1 MTALSITPFS
11 FENNRIRTPIV
22 DGELWFVATD
32 VCSALKISNV
42 TDVLYKLD
50 SDEKTALGLTESQAG
65 MGAQSICLISESGM
79 FTLVLRCRDAVKQG
93 TLPHCLPQV
102 GNQ

>member
-11 FENNRIRTPIV
+11 FESNQIRTSIV

-32 VCSALKISNV
+32 VCSALKIANV
-42 TDVLYKLD
+42 TDALYKLD
-50 SDEKTALGLTESQAG
+50 SDEKTTIGLTDSQAG

-93 TLPHCLPQV
+93 TLPHRFRK
-102 GNQ
+102 